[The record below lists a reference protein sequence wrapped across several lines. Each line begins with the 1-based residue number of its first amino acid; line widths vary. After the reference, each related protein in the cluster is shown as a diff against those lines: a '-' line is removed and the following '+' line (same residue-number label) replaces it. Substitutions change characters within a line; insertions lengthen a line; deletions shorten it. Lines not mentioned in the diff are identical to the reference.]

1 MNSLSCCLHWACS
14 LFWEQ
19 LGALSYLY
27 HLGPTQ
33 YNLYGFLLRLSG
45 QDRTEQSSAFRV
57 PFSASML
64 ISRARITEEM
74 DQPAPQPHFTVAACS
89 VAGLALLNRD
99 KTAWGPQGEN
109 LSLTASLWMS
119 GTFSVMWLCDDHI
132 VSLQTPKTK
141 IREWTGEKED
151 NWEDTFYT
159 LLWVLQ

>member
-1 MNSLSCCLHWACS
+1 MLPPLGMF
-14 LFWEQ
+14 LV
-19 LGALSYLY
+19 LGATWSSLLP
-27 HLGPTQ
+27 LPPGPQLPTTQ

-99 KTAWGPQGEN
+99 KTA
-109 LSLTASLWMS
+109 
-119 GTFSVMWLCDDHI
+119 
-132 VSLQTPKTK
+132 
-141 IREWTGEKED
+141 
-151 NWEDTFYT
+151 
-159 LLWVLQ
+159 